1 MTIEIQMLKCQNYT
15 VLSFGFWNSVNGIAT
30 PRQVWARNDKRERA
44 EDGIRRALQRLR
56 EATA

>member
-1 MTIEIQMLKCQNYT
+1 MTIEIQMLKCQTYS

-30 PRQVWARNDKRERA
+30 PRQVGARNDKGERA
-44 EDGIRRALQRLR
+44 EEGISGAMQRLR

>member
-1 MTIEIQMLKCQNYT
+1 MTIEIQMLKCQNYS

-30 PRQVWARNDKRERA
+30 PRQVGARNDKMESA
-44 EDGIRRALQRLR
+44 EDGINQALQRLR